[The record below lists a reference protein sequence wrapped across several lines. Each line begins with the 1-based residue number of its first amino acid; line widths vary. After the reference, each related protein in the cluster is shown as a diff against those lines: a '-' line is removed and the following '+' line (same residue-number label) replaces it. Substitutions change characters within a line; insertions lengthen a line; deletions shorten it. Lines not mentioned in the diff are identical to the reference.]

1 MDAVAR
7 QNCPTSASRV
17 NCGRSMRTVMFTIV
31 LMRVI
36 VRMVVMG
43 MSMRA
48 VLVPVMP
55 QFGFVEQKE
64 EDQADQQGHK

>member
-1 MDAVAR
+1 MDAIAR
-7 QNCPTSASRV
+7 QNCPTSARQVS
-17 NCGRSMRTVMFTIV
+17 CGRSMLMVMLTIV

-43 MSMRA
+43 KSMRA

-64 EDQADQQGHK
+64 EDQANQQGHK